1 MLGRADGFE
10 AATHSNTDLRFSSL
24 GGRYAV
30 LAFLPF
36 VFDEE
41 AEKIRLGNLKVLA
54 PAPAA

>member
-30 LAFLPF
+30 LAFLLVF
-36 VFDEE
+36 FDED
-41 AEKIRLGNLKVLA
+41 AEKIRLENLKVLDQ
-54 PAPAA
+54 APAA